1 MLTGTT
7 LHLSIYLSD
16 HGPSGPSQS
25 GHPPLDQQAKGHQ
38 VIQVR
43 PAVQDP
49 ILIVYGQQSPKE
61 LTVTRHQMERQDPRT
76 PRSPNQVRRTL
87 SVSFWKQD
95 PTVHNKGLGQI
106 FQIVGS

>member
-1 MLTGTT
+1 
-7 LHLSIYLSD
+7 
-16 HGPSGPSQS
+16 
-25 GHPPLDQQAKGHQ
+25 
-38 VIQVR
+38 
-43 PAVQDP
+43 
-49 ILIVYGQQSPKE
+49 
-61 LTVTRHQMERQDPRT
+61 MERQDPRT